1 MINLFGNKRY
11 KDPEK
16 EREKEEKLERLRSEK
31 LGKKDILALIIVA
44 FETIIPVFIVI
55 VLIYF
60 LVILFLTKV
69 WMK

>member
-11 KDPEK
+11 KDPKK
-16 EREKEEKLERLRSEK
+16 EREEEEKLEKIRSEK

-44 FETIIPVFIVI
+44 FEVIIPVAIVI
-55 VLIYF
+55 GLIYF

-69 WMK
+69 WMG